1 MARLKTDDTEPIP
14 VDDAELPKQGKVVDE
29 RWFVEEYFPARVDQI
44 SGMLVG
50 ESWNRNYSEVFTSE
64 KDANS
69 WIAKHAPD
77 YEGGKFRKVHEVQR
91 EVTILQW
98 MPA

>member
-1 MARLKTDDTEPIP
+1 
-14 VDDAELPKQGKVVDE
+14 
-29 RWFVEEYFPARVDQI
+29 
-44 SGMLVG
+44 MLVG